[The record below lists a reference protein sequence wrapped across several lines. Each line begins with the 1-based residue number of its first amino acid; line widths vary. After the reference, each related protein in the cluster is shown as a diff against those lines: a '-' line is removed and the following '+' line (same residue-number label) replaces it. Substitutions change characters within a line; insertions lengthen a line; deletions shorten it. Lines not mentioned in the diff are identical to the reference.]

1 MIPSKYK
8 SFSRTDAIRVPR
20 EVAKDIEDLCWVLDD
35 YNFNQKENED
45 FLKEKSVNEILF
57 YLTEF
62 VKKKIPQRNKTPD

>member
-20 EVAKDIEDLCWVLDD
+20 EVAKDIEELCRVLDD
-35 YNFNQKENED
+35 YNFSQKENED
-45 FLKEKSVNEILF
+45 FSKEKSVNEILF

>member
-20 EVAKDIEDLCWVLDD
+20 EVAKDIEELCRVLDD

-45 FLKEKSVNEILF
+45 FSKEKSVNEILF